1 MYFFHNLIIGASSL
15 STKFLDSIRNYNSAF
30 SFASM
35 KANLDP
41 KMKLP
46 GPYFFKF
53 CGQVYHY
60 LYNSL
65 KPKQDCTPKYNQ
77 LYIIDSEVA
86 NDIRMNHEANK
97 DVCLKEV
104 NFKFQI
110 KLKLF

>member
-1 MYFFHNLIIGASSL
+1 
-15 STKFLDSIRNYNSAF
+15 
-30 SFASM
+30 M

-46 GPYFFKF
+46 GPYFFKI

-77 LYIIDSEVA
+77 LYILDSEVA

-104 NFKFQI
+104 NFKFFV